1 MLGDRWITDTTPTE
15 RFPNYTRGNAGE
27 VLADPVSPLGWTFC
41 CEPGMVVGC
50 VDGFEAMGVFDRSEY
65 GTPPETFGMFG
76 GYFYNSLT
84 QARLFGV
91 RSGAGW
97 QAIDNT
103 YFDSTQTIPPY
114 VEEPWHISPRHS
126 EKLANTMAWIMSTDS
141 VPEIDLQKSEAKACR
156 DSRPDLATQSNEQLV
171 ARARVLQRHMRAMF
185 SQVVWGALG
194 ASVGPAVLSALT
206 GEMDPTATTKLITG
220 VGDVD
225 SAEIAGRMFE
235 LSRLVR
241 KSAGLTAEFDKGIV
255 GLLDRLRGSAGVDT
269 DAQQFLVEVDDFIYE
284 HGSRGPNEYDIY
296 SWSYETK
303 PELVLSSVERLRHAD
318 DDADPLRGE
327 AAGSA
332 ERERLAEHFRS
343 VFAGNAE
350 ALGTF
355 EAALQSAGVFMAARE
370 RCKCNNIRTIAE
382 VRMCFY
388 EIGRR
393 MVDAGHL
400 AHKRQI
406 CMLLAGEVDAYMD
419 APASFKSVLAERE
432 VDYLSLY
439 DLEPPYIVDKAAP
452 PLSQWQRKSEMTI
465 VQVKVGDVLRG
476 VAGSPG
482 VATGIARVLLDL
494 SDPFRLEVDDILIAP
509 QTDPAWTPL
518 FLSAGAVI
526 TNVGAVGT
534 HAVIVS
540 RELGIPCVPSIPDAT
555 RRIPDGAT
563 ITVDGSNGTVTIV
576 ALP

>member
-1 MLGDRWITDTTPTE
+1 MLGDRWITDTSPTE

-97 QAIDNT
+97 QAIDNA
-103 YFDSTQTIPPY
+103 YFDNTQTIPPY

-126 EKLANTMAWIMSTDS
+126 EKLANTMGWIMSTDN
-141 VPEIDLQKSEAKACR
+141 VPEIDLQKYEAKACR

-185 SQVVWGALG
+185 SQVVWASLG
-194 ASVGPAVLSALT
+194 GSVGPAVLSALT
-206 GEMDPTATTKLITG
+206 GDLDPTATTKLITG

-225 SAEIAGRMFE
+225 SAQIAGRMFK

-241 KSAGLTAEFDKGIV
+241 NSPTLTAEFDKGFA
-255 GLLDRLRGSAGVDT
+255 GLLDRLTGSAEA
-269 DAQQFLVEVDDFIYE
+269 DAVEFLEEVKDFTYE

-303 PELVLSSVERLRHAD
+303 PDLVLSSIERLRLAD
-318 DDADPLRGE
+318 DDADPVRGE
-327 AAGSA
+327 ASGAA
-332 ERERLAEHFRS
+332 ERERLTEHFRTL
-343 VFAGNAE
+343 FADNAE

-355 EAALQSAGVFMAARE
+355 NAALHSASVFMSARE

-388 EIGRR
+388 ELGQR

-406 CMLLAGEVDAYMD
+406 CMLMADEVDAYLTD
-419 APASFKSVLAERE
+419 PASFKSKLAERE

-439 DLEPPYIVDKAAP
+439 DLEPPYIVDKVAP
-452 PLSQWQRKSEMTI
+452 PLSEWQRKSEMKI
-465 VQVKVGDVLRG
+465 AHVKVGDVLQG

-563 ITVDGSNGTVTIV
+563 ITVDGSRGTVTIV

>member
-1 MLGDRWITDTTPTE
+1 MLGDRWITDTTPTD

-41 CEPGMVVGC
+41 CEPGMVIGC
-50 VDGFEAMGVFDRSEY
+50 VDGFEAMGVFDASEY

-84 QARLFGV
+84 QGRLFGV

-103 YFDSTQTIPPY
+103 YFDNTQDIPPY

-141 VPEIDLQKSEAKACR
+141 VPEIDLQKYEAKACR
-156 DSRPDLATQSNEQLV
+156 DSRPDLSTQSNEQLV
-171 ARARVLQRHMRAMF
+171 ARARTLQRHMRAMF
-185 SQVVWGALG
+185 SQVVWASLG
-194 ASVGPAVLSALT
+194 ATVGPAVLSALT
-206 GEMDPTATTKLITG
+206 AEVDPTATTKLITG

-225 SAEIAGRMFE
+225 SAAIAGRMFE

-241 KSAGLTAEFDKGIV
+241 KSPTLTAEFERGFE
-255 GLLDRLRGSAGVDT
+255 GLLDRLRGSSDP
-269 DAQQFLVEVDDFIYE
+269 DAVRFLAEVDDYTYE

-303 PELVLSSVERLRHAD
+303 PELVLSSIERLRLAA
-318 DDADPLRGE
+318 DDADPVRGE
-327 AAGSA
+327 ASGAA
-332 ERERLAEHFRS
+332 ERERLTTQFREM
-343 VFAGNAE
+343 FADNPE

-355 EAALQSAGVFMAARE
+355 EAALHSASVFMSARE

-388 EIGRR
+388 EVGQR

-400 AHKRQI
+400 DHKRQI
-406 CMLLAGEVDAYMD
+406 CMLLADEVDGYLED
-419 APASFKSVLAERE
+419 PASFKSLLADRE
-432 VDYLSLY
+432 ADYLSLY
-439 DLEPPYIVDKAAP
+439 DLEPPYIVDKVAP
-452 PLSQWQRKSEMTI
+452 PLSQWQRKSEMSI
-465 VQVKVGDVLRG
+465 AHVKVGDVLQG

-563 ITVDGSNGTVTIV
+563 ITVDGSKGTVTIV

>member
-41 CEPGMVVGC
+41 CEPGMVIGC
-50 VDGFEAMGVFDRSEY
+50 VDGFEAMGVFDRDEY
-65 GTPPETFGMFG
+65 GTPPESFGMFG

-97 QAIDNT
+97 QAVDNT
-103 YFDSTQTIPPY
+103 LFDATQKIPPY
-114 VEEPWHISPRHS
+114 VEAPWHISPRHS
-126 EKLANTMAWIMSTDS
+126 EKLANTIAWIMSTDS
-141 VPEIDLQKSEAKACR
+141 VPEIDLQKQEAKACR
-156 DSRPDLATQSNEQLV
+156 DSRPDLSTQSDLQLI
-171 ARARVLQRHMRAMF
+171 ARARMLQRHMRAMF
-185 SQVVWGALG
+185 SQVVWGSLG
-194 ASVGPAVLSALT
+194 GTVGPAILTALT
-206 GEMDPTATTKLITG
+206 GEIDPTAAIKLITG

-225 SAEIAGRMFE
+225 SAQIAGRMFT

-241 KSAGLTAEFDKGIV
+241 NSVTLTAEFDQGFS
-255 GLLDRLRGSAGVDT
+255 GLLDRLRGSSDP
-269 DAQQFLVEVDDFIYE
+269 DAVEFLAAIDDFTYE

-296 SWSYETK
+296 SWSYETR
-303 PELVLSSVERLRHAD
+303 PELVLSSVERLRLTD
-318 DDADPLRGE
+318 DDADPTKGE
-327 AAGSA
+327 ASGAA
-332 ERERLAEHFRS
+332 ERERLTDQFRAM
-343 VFAGNAE
+343 FADNPE

-355 EAALQSAGVFMAARE
+355 NAALRSAGVFMAARE

-388 EIGRR
+388 ELGQR

-406 CMLLAGEVDAYMD
+406 CMLLADEVDD
-419 APASFKSVLAERE
+419 FLADPSAFTALLAQRE
-432 VDYLSLY
+432 IDYLSLF
-439 DLEPPYIVDKAAP
+439 DFEPPYIVDRVAP
-452 PLSQWQRKSEMTI
+452 PLSQWQRRSD
-465 VQVKVGDVLRG
+465 VKIDRVNIGDVLQG

-482 VATGIARVLLDL
+482 VVTGIARVLLDL

-563 ITVDGSNGTVTIV
+563 ITVDGSKGTVTIV

>member
-1 MLGDRWITDTTPTE
+1 
-15 RFPNYTRGNAGE
+15 
-27 VLADPVSPLGWTFC
+27 
-41 CEPGMVVGC
+41 
-50 VDGFEAMGVFDRSEY
+50 
-65 GTPPETFGMFG
+65 
-76 GYFYNSLT
+76 
-84 QARLFGV
+84 
-91 RSGAGW
+91 
-97 QAIDNT
+97 
-103 YFDSTQTIPPY
+103 
-114 VEEPWHISPRHS
+114 
-126 EKLANTMAWIMSTDS
+126 MSTDS
-141 VPEIDLQKSEAKACR
+141 VPEIDLQKYEAKACR
-156 DSRPDLATQSNEQLV
+156 DSRPDLGTQTNEQLV
-171 ARARVLQRHMRAMF
+171 ARARMLQRHMRAMF
-185 SQVVWGALG
+185 SQVVWASLG
-194 ASVGPAVLSALT
+194 GSVGPAVLSALT
-206 GEMDPTATTKLITG
+206 GELDPTATTKLITG

-225 SAEIAGRMFE
+225 SADIAGRMFR

-241 KSAGLTAEFDKGIV
+241 NSAALTAEFDAGIV
-255 GLLDRLRGSAGVDT
+255 GLLDRLRGAAG
-269 DAQQFLVEVDDFIYE
+269 ANGEAAQFLADVDAFTYV

-303 PELVLSSVERLRHAD
+303 PELVLSSIERLRLAD
-318 DDADPLRGE
+318 DDADPVRGE
-327 AAGSA
+327 AAGAA
-332 ERERLAEHFRS
+332 ERERLTAHFRG
-343 VFAGNAE
+343 VFASNPE

-355 EAALQSAGVFMAARE
+355 DAALHSASVFMVARE

-388 EIGRR
+388 ELGQR

-406 CMLLAGEVDAYMD
+406 CMLLAAELDAYM
-419 APASFKSVLAERE
+419 AEPASFKGMLAERE

-439 DLEPPYIVDKAAP
+439 DLEPPYIVDKVAP

-465 VQVKVGDVLRG
+465 IQVKVGDVLQG

-494 SDPFRLEVDDILIAP
+494 SDPFRLEPDDILIAP

-518 FLSAGAVI
+518 FLTAAAVI

-540 RELGIPCVPSIPDAT
+540 RELGIPCVPSIPEAT

-563 ITVDGSNGTVTIV
+563 ITVDGNNGTVTII

>member
-1 MLGDRWITDTTPTE
+1 MLGDRWITDTVPTE

-27 VLADPVSPLGWTFC
+27 VLADPVSPLGWSFC

-97 QAIDNT
+97 QAIDNA
-103 YFDSTQTIPPY
+103 YFDNTQQIPPY

-126 EKLANTMAWIMSTDS
+126 EKLANTMGWIMSTDS
-141 VPEIDLQKSEAKACR
+141 VPEIDLQKYEAKACR
-156 DSRPDLATQSNEQLV
+156 DSRPDLATQSNAQLV
-171 ARARVLQRHMRAMF
+171 ARARMLQRHMRAMF
-185 SQVVWGALG
+185 SQVVWASLG
-194 ASVGPAVLSALT
+194 GSVGPAVLTALT
-206 GEMDPTATTKLITG
+206 GEIDPTATTKLITG

-225 SAEIAGRMFE
+225 SAQIAGQMFK

-241 KSAGLTAEFDKGIV
+241 NSATLTAEFDKGFA
-255 GLLDRLRGSAGVDT
+255 GLLDRLQGST
-269 DAQQFLVEVDDFIYE
+269 DPDAIAFLHEVDDFTYE

-303 PELVLSSVERLRHAD
+303 PDLVLSSVERLRHAD
-318 DDADPLRGE
+318 DNADPVRGE
-327 AAGSA
+327 ASGAA
-332 ERERLAEHFRS
+332 ERERLTEHFRTL
-343 VFAGNAE
+343 FADNPE

-355 EAALQSAGVFMAARE
+355 NAALHSASVFMAARE

-388 EIGRR
+388 ELGQR

-406 CMLLAGEVDAYMD
+406 CMLLADEVDAFMAD
-419 APASFKSVLAERE
+419 PVAFKALLAQRE

-439 DLEPPYIVDKAAP
+439 DLEPPYIVDKVAP
-452 PLSQWQRKSEMTI
+452 PLSEWQRKSEMTI
-465 VQVKVGDVLRG
+465 MQVKVGDVLQG

>member
-1 MLGDRWITDTTPTE
+1 MLGDRWIIDRIPTE
-15 RFPNYTRGNAGE
+15 RFANYTRGNAGE

-41 CEPGMVVGC
+41 CEPGMVQGC

-65 GTPPETFGMFG
+65 GDPPESFGIFG

-91 RSGAGW
+91 RTGAGW
-97 QAIDNT
+97 QAIDNA
-103 YFDSTQTIPPY
+103 YFDSTQYVPPY
-114 VEEPWHISPRHS
+114 VEEAWHASPRHS

-141 VPEIDLQKSEAKACR
+141 IPEIDLQKYEAKACR
-156 DSRPDLATQSNEQLV
+156 DSRPDLSTQTNVQLV
-171 ARARVLQRHMRAMF
+171 GRARVLQRHMRAFF
-185 SQVVWGALG
+185 SQVVWAALG
-194 ASVGPAVLSALT
+194 ASVGPAVLGALT
-206 GEMDPTATTKLITG
+206 SEIDPTAVMKLITG
-220 VGDVD
+220 IGDVD
-225 SAEIAGRMFE
+225 SAGIAGQMFTM
-235 LSRLVR
+235 SRLVR
-241 KSAGLTAEFDKGIV
+241 NSASLTAEFDKGV
-255 GLLDRLRGSAGVDT
+255 DGLLDRLRASSDPAAD
-269 DAQQFLVEVDDFIYE
+269 QFLSAVDSFLYE

-296 SWSYETK
+296 SWSYESR
-303 PELVLSSVERLRHAD
+303 PELMLSSVERLRHAD
-318 DDADPLRGE
+318 DGADPAAGE
-327 AAGSA
+327 AAGAA
-332 ERERLAEHFRS
+332 ERARLVEHFRC
-343 VFAGNAE
+343 VFAGNTE

-355 EAALQSAGVFMAARE
+355 EAALKSASVFMVGRE
-370 RCKCNNIRTIAE
+370 RCKCNNIRAIAE

-388 EIGRR
+388 ELGQR
-393 MVDAGHL
+393 MVEAGHL

-406 CMLLAGEVDAYMD
+406 CMLLADEVDAYLAD
-419 APASFKSVLAERE
+419 PASFKATLAERE
-432 VDYLSLY
+432 VDHLSLY
-439 DLEPPYIVDKAAP
+439 ELEPPFSVEMVAP
-452 PLSQWQRKSEMTI
+452 PLSQWKRRSDIAIAE
-465 VQVKVGDVLRG
+465 VKVGDVLHG

-494 SDPFRLEVDDILIAP
+494 NDPSRLEPDDILIAP

-526 TNVGAVGT
+526 TNVGAIGT

-563 ITVDGSNGTVTIV
+563 ITVDGSAGTVTIV

>member
-97 QAIDNT
+97 QAIDNA
-103 YFDSTQTIPPY
+103 YFDNTQDIPPY
-114 VEEPWHISPRHS
+114 VELPWHISPRHS
-126 EKLANTMAWIMSTDS
+126 EKLANTMGWIMSTDS
-141 VPEIDLQKSEAKACR
+141 VPEIDLQKYEAKACR
-156 DSRPDLATQSNEQLV
+156 DSRPDLSTQSNEQLV
-171 ARARVLQRHMRAMF
+171 ARARMLQRHMRAMF
-185 SQVVWGALG
+185 SQVVWASLG
-194 ASVGPAVLSALT
+194 GSVGPAVLTALT
-206 GEMDPTATTKLITG
+206 GEIDPTATTKLITG

-225 SAEIAGRMFE
+225 SAQIAGQMFK
-235 LSRLVR
+235 LSRLIR
-241 KSAGLTAEFDKGIV
+241 KSATLSAEFDKGVV
-255 GLLDRLRGSAGVDT
+255 GLLDRLRGSA
-269 DAQQFLVEVDDFIYE
+269 DADAAHFLAEVDDFIYE

-303 PELVLSSVERLRHAD
+303 PDLVLSSIERLRHAD
-318 DDADPLRGE
+318 DDADPVRGE
-327 AAGSA
+327 ASGAA
-332 ERERLAEHFRS
+332 ERERLTEHFRTL
-343 VFAGNAE
+343 FADNAE
-350 ALGTF
+350 ALATF
-355 EAALQSAGVFMAARE
+355 NAALHSAGVFMSARE

-388 EIGRR
+388 EIGQR

-406 CMLLAGEVDAYMD
+406 CMLLANEVDAFAD
-419 APASFKSVLAERE
+419 APAAFKGLLAERE
-432 VDYLSLY
+432 IDYLSLY
-439 DLEPPYIVDKAAP
+439 DLEPPYIVDKVAP
-452 PLSQWQRKSEMTI
+452 PLSKWQRKSEMTI
-465 VQVKVGDVLRG
+465 VQVKVGDVLKG

>member
-50 VDGFEAMGVFDRSEY
+50 VDGFEAMGVFDASEY
-65 GTPPETFGMFG
+65 GDPPESFGMFG

-84 QARLFGV
+84 QARLFGL

-103 YFDSTQTIPPY
+103 YFDNSQQIPPY
-114 VEEPWHISPRHS
+114 VEKPWHNSPRHS

-141 VPEIDLQKSEAKACR
+141 VPEIELQKYEAKACR
-156 DSRPDLATQSNEQLV
+156 DSRPDLSTQTNEQLV
-171 ARARVLQRHMRAMF
+171 ARARVMQRHMRAMF
-185 SQVVWGALG
+185 SQVVWATLG
-194 ASVGPAVLSALT
+194 AAVGPALLSALT
-206 GEMDPTATTKLITG
+206 VETDPTAATKLITG

-225 SAEIAGRMFE
+225 SAGIAGEMYK

-241 KSAGLTAEFDKGIV
+241 NSPTLSAEFDKGFD
-255 GLLDRLRGSAGVDT
+255 GLLDRLQGSSDP
-269 DAQQFLVEVDDFIYE
+269 DAVKFLAAIDDFTYE

-303 PELVLSSVERLRHAD
+303 PELVLSSIERLRLAD
-318 DDADPLRGE
+318 DDADPTKGE
-327 AAGSA
+327 ASGAA
-332 ERERLAEHFRS
+332 ERERLTEQFREM
-343 VFAGNAE
+343 FADNPV

-355 EAALQSAGVFMAARE
+355 ETGLRSSSVFMGARE
-370 RCKCNNIRTIAE
+370 RCKGNNIRTIAE

-388 EIGRR
+388 ELGQR

-400 AHKRQI
+400 DHKRQI
-406 CMLLAGEVDAYMD
+406 CMLLADEVDDYLRD
-419 APASFKSVLAERE
+419 PAAFTSRLAERE
-432 VDYLSLY
+432 VDYLALY
-439 DLEPPYIVDKAAP
+439 DLEPPYIVDVAAP
-452 PLSQWQRKSEMTI
+452 PLSEWQRRSDVKI
-465 VQVKVGDVLRG
+465 DHVKVGDVLQG

-563 ITVDGSNGTVTIV
+563 ITVDGSKGTVTIV

>member
-1 MLGDRWITDTTPTE
+1 MLGERWITDRIPTA
-15 RFPNYTRGNAGE
+15 RFANYTRGNAGE
-27 VLADPVSPLGWTFC
+27 VLADPVSPLGWSFC
-41 CEPGMVVGC
+41 CEPGMVQGC

-65 GTPPETFGMFG
+65 GTPPESFGVFG

-91 RSGAGW
+91 RTGAGW
-97 QAIDNT
+97 QAIDDA
-103 YFDSTQTIPPY
+103 YFDSSTQYVPPY
-114 VEEPWHISPRHS
+114 VEEPWHNSPRHS

-141 VPEIDLQKSEAKACR
+141 VPEIDLQKIEAKACR
-156 DSRPDLATQSNEQLV
+156 DSRPDLSMQTNEQLV
-171 ARARVLQRHMRAMF
+171 ARARMLQRHMRAFF
-185 SQVVWGALG
+185 SQVVWAALG

-206 GEMDPTATTKLITG
+206 GDIDPAATMTLITG
-220 VGDVD
+220 IGDVD
-225 SAEIAGRMFE
+225 SAGIAQRMFK

-241 KSAGLTAEFDKGIV
+241 KSPELTAEFDRGV
-255 GLLDRLRGSAGVDT
+255 DGLLSRLQSSSSDDARQFMVGVDEFT
-269 DAQQFLVEVDDFIYE
+269 YE

-296 SWSYETK
+296 SWSYESR
-303 PELVLSSVERLRHAD
+303 PELMLSSVERLRGT
-318 DDADPLRGE
+318 DDAADPALGE
-327 AAGSA
+327 AAGVA
-332 ERERLAEHFRS
+332 ERARLADHFRS
-343 VFAGNAE
+343 LFADNAE

-355 EAALQSAGVFMAARE
+355 EAALKSASVFMAARE
-370 RCKCNNIRTIAE
+370 RCKSSNIRAIAE

-388 EIGRR
+388 EVGRR

-400 AHKRQI
+400 AHTRQI
-406 CMLLAGEVDAYMD
+406 CMLLADEVDAFLAD
-419 APASFKSVLAERE
+419 PASFRVKLAERE

-439 DLEPPYIVDKAAP
+439 DLEPPFSVEMAAP
-452 PLSQWQRKSEMTI
+452 PLSQWKRRSDIAIEA
-465 VQVKVGDVLRG
+465 VKVGDVLQG
-476 VAGSPG
+476 IAGSPG

-494 SDPFRLEVDDILIAP
+494 NDPSRLEPDDILIAQ

-526 TNVGAVGT
+526 TNVGAIGT

-540 RELGIPCVPSIPDAT
+540 RELGIPCVPSVPDAT

-563 ITVDGSNGTVTIV
+563 ITVDGGKGTVTIV

>member
-27 VLADPVSPLGWTFC
+27 VLADPVSPLGWSFC

-97 QAIDNT
+97 QAIDNA
-103 YFDSTQTIPPY
+103 YFDNTQQIPPY

-126 EKLANTMAWIMSTDS
+126 EKLANTMGWIMSTDS
-141 VPEIDLQKSEAKACR
+141 VPEIDLQKYEAKACR
-156 DSRPDLATQSNEQLV
+156 DSRPDLSTQSNVQLV
-171 ARARVLQRHMRAMF
+171 ARARMLQRHMRAMF
-185 SQVVWGALG
+185 SQVVWASLG
-194 ASVGPAVLSALT
+194 GSVGPAVLTALT
-206 GEMDPTATTKLITG
+206 GEIDPTATTKLITG

-225 SAEIAGRMFE
+225 SAQIAGRMFK

-241 KSAGLTAEFDKGIV
+241 NSATLTVEFDKGFD
-255 GLLDRLRGSAGVDT
+255 GLLDRLQGSSDPDVVA
-269 DAQQFLVEVDDFIYE
+269 FLAEIDDFAYE

-303 PELVLSSVERLRHAD
+303 PDLVLSSLERLRHAD
-318 DDADPLRGE
+318 DDADPVRGE
-327 AAGSA
+327 AAGAA
-332 ERERLAEHFRS
+332 ERERLTEHFRTL
-343 VFAGNAE
+343 FADNPE

-355 EAALQSAGVFMAARE
+355 DAALHSAGVFMAARE

-388 EIGRR
+388 ELGQR

-406 CMLLAGEVDAYMD
+406 CMLLADEVDAYMAD
-419 APASFKSVLAERE
+419 PAAFKSMLAQRE

-439 DLEPPYIVDKAAP
+439 DLEPPYIVDKVAP
-452 PLSQWQRKSEMTI
+452 PLSQWQRKSEMAI
-465 VQVKVGDVLRG
+465 MQVKVGDVLQG

-563 ITVDGSNGTVTIV
+563 ITVDGSNGTVTII

>member
-1 MLGDRWITDTTPTE
+1 
-15 RFPNYTRGNAGE
+15 
-27 VLADPVSPLGWTFC
+27 
-41 CEPGMVVGC
+41 
-50 VDGFEAMGVFDRSEY
+50 
-65 GTPPETFGMFG
+65 
-76 GYFYNSLT
+76 
-84 QARLFGV
+84 
-91 RSGAGW
+91 
-97 QAIDNT
+97 
-103 YFDSTQTIPPY
+103 
-114 VEEPWHISPRHS
+114 
-126 EKLANTMAWIMSTDS
+126 
-141 VPEIDLQKSEAKACR
+141 ACR
-156 DSRPDLATQSNEQLV
+156 DSRPDLSTQSNEQLV

-185 SQVVWGALG
+185 SQVVWASLG
-194 ASVGPAVLSALT
+194 ATVGPAVLSALT
-206 GEMDPTATTKLITG
+206 AEVDPTATTKLITG

-225 SAEIAGRMFE
+225 SAAIAGRMFE

-241 KSAGLTAEFDKGIV
+241 KSPTLTAEFEGGFE
-255 GLLDRLRGSAGVDT
+255 GLLDRLRGSSDP
-269 DAQQFLVEVDDFIYE
+269 DAVRFLAEVDDFTYE

-303 PELVLSSVERLRHAD
+303 PELVLSSIERLRLAA
-318 DDADPLRGE
+318 DDADPVRGE
-327 AAGSA
+327 ANGAA
-332 ERERLAEHFRS
+332 ERERLTTQFREM
-343 VFAGNAE
+343 FADNPE

-355 EAALQSAGVFMAARE
+355 EAALRSASVFMSARE

-388 EIGRR
+388 EVGQR

-400 AHKRQI
+400 DHKRQI
-406 CMLLAGEVDAYMD
+406 CMLLADEVDGYLED
-419 APASFKSVLAERE
+419 PASFKSLLADRE
-432 VDYLSLY
+432 ADYLSLY
-439 DLEPPYIVDKAAP
+439 DLEPPYIVDKVAP
-452 PLSQWQRKSEMTI
+452 PLSQWQRKSEMSI
-465 VQVKVGDVLRG
+465 AHVKVGDVLQG

-534 HAVIVS
+534 HSVIVS

-563 ITVDGSNGTVTIV
+563 ITVDGSKGTVTIV

>member
-1 MLGDRWITDTTPTE
+1 MLGARWITDTTPTE

-97 QAIDNT
+97 QAVDNT

-141 VPEIDLQKSEAKACR
+141 VPEIDLQKYEAKACR

-171 ARARVLQRHMRAMF
+171 ARARTLQRHMRAMF
-185 SQVVWGALG
+185 SQVVWAALG
-194 ASVGPAVLSALT
+194 ASVGPAVLTALT
-206 GEMDPTATTKLITG
+206 GEMDPSATTKLITG

-225 SAEIAGRMFE
+225 SAEIAGRMFT

-241 KSAGLTAEFDKGIV
+241 NSAALTAEFDKGIV
-255 GLLDRLRGSAGVDT
+255 GLLDRLRGSAGP
-269 DAQQFLVEVDDFIYE
+269 DAERFLAEVDDFTYE

-303 PELVLSSVERLRHAD
+303 PELVLSSIERLRLAD
-318 DDADPLRGE
+318 DDTDPVRGE
-327 AAGSA
+327 ATGAA
-332 ERERLAEHFRS
+332 ERERLTEHFRS
-343 VFAGNAE
+343 VFADNAE

-355 EAALQSAGVFMAARE
+355 DAALHSSGVFMAARE

-388 EIGRR
+388 ELGQR

-419 APASFKSVLAERE
+419 APASFKTVLAERE

-439 DLEPPYIVDKAAP
+439 DLEPPYIVDKVAP

-465 VQVKVGDVLRG
+465 VQVKVGDVLKG

-563 ITVDGSNGTVTIV
+563 ITVDGSKGTVTIV

>member
-97 QAIDNT
+97 QAIDNA
-103 YFDSTQTIPPY
+103 YFDNTQYIPPY
-114 VEEPWHISPRHS
+114 VELPWHISPRHS

-141 VPEIDLQKSEAKACR
+141 VPEIDLQKYEAKACR
-156 DSRPDLATQSNEQLV
+156 DSRPDLSTQTNAQLV
-171 ARARVLQRHMRAMF
+171 ARARMLQRHMRAMF
-185 SQVVWGALG
+185 SQVVWASLG
-194 ASVGPAVLSALT
+194 GSVGPAVLSALT
-206 GEMDPTATTKLITG
+206 GDVDPTAATKLITG

-225 SAEIAGRMFE
+225 SAQIAGRMFE

-241 KSAGLTAEFDKGIV
+241 KSATLTAEFDQGFA
-255 GLLDRLRGSAGVDT
+255 GLLDRLSGST
-269 DAQQFLVEVDDFIYE
+269 DPDPVAFLTDVDDFLYE

-303 PELVLSSVERLRHAD
+303 PDLVLSSVERLRHAD
-318 DDADPLRGE
+318 DDADPVRGE
-327 AAGSA
+327 AAGAA
-332 ERERLAEHFRS
+332 ERERLTEQFRTM
-343 VFAGNAE
+343 FADNPE

-355 EAALQSAGVFMAARE
+355 NAALHSAGVFMAARE

-388 EIGRR
+388 ELGQR

-406 CMLLAGEVDAYMD
+406 CMLLAEEVDAYVAD
-419 APASFKSVLAERE
+419 PGAFKILLAERE
-432 VDYLSLY
+432 VDYMSLY
-439 DLEPPYIVDKAAP
+439 DLEPPYIVDKVAP
-452 PLSQWQRKSEMTI
+452 PLSKWQRKSEMTI
-465 VQVKVGDVLRG
+465 VQVKVGDVLQG

-482 VATGIARVLLDL
+482 VATGTARVLLDL